1 MNTNLCCN
9 YAQKLKAQADGVDR
23 KVVALV
29 VCFNGPLHEHPTPRE
44 LLINLSFRN
53 RVQNSH
59 EDCKQK
65 DTAVR
70 RERTRTLK
78 SFSEIR

>member
-29 VCFNGPLHEHPTPRE
+29 VCFNGPLHEYPTPRE
-44 LLINLSFRN
+44 LLN
-53 RVQNSH
+53 
-59 EDCKQK
+59 
-65 DTAVR
+65 
-70 RERTRTLK
+70 K
-78 SFSEIR
+78 SFIQKPSGKFSRGMQTERHGSAKGKNAYS